1 VSNPYDVDMDGLE
14 AEEIKDFTDTL
25 GLGATLEQID

>member
-1 VSNPYDVDMDGLE
+1 MDGLE

-25 GLGATLEQID
+25 GLGASLEQID